1 MILPNWVETN
11 YELDKSK
18 INLRHKDRILS
29 VGRLVA
35 QKNFSFLIYALK
47 DLEIGIDIVGTGP
60 ENDLIEIQIKMI
72 QKLCLLDNIQTKSF

>member
-29 VGRLVA
+29 VGRLV
-35 QKNFSFLIYALK
+35 S
-47 DLEIGIDIVGTGP
+47 
-60 ENDLIEIQIKMI
+60 
-72 QKLCLLDNIQTKSF
+72 KLFIFNLRVKRFRNRY